1 MTVETRV
8 ATPPS
13 PTVAPTMTRL
23 VAVVFLP
30 FAGGYFLS
38 YLFRSTNAVIAPQ
51 LTDQIGLT
59 AADLGLLT
67 SCYFLAFASF
77 QLPLGLLLDRF
88 GPRRVQSALLLS
100 AALGAGL
107 FAAGDSLVEL
117 AVARA
122 FIGLG
127 VSGGLMAS
135 FKAITLW
142 FPKDRWPLVNG
153 CFLAMGG
160 LGAIAATAPL
170 EAALEVTD
178 WRGVFA
184 GLAAVTVLVAAVIRF
199 AVPERPATGGH
210 GTFRQQ
216 VAGYRTV
223 FGDRLFWRV
232 APLTVT
238 TMTANLAIQGLWA
251 GPWLRDVAG
260 FDRAGVATYLF
271 AIAAA
276 MTAGFVATGAFADWC
291 GRRGIGL
298 IPVVGGLCA
307 AFLLAQAAIAF
318 ELAPA
323 SLLPW
328 LAFGLLAN
336 GAALAYP
343 LLNRHFPLALAGRA
357 STGLNTLA
365 FFGAFAGQ
373 YLLGAAID
381 LWPPAE
387 AGGYR
392 PEAYRWAFGGLLAL
406 QAAGLLWYLLPGGTR
421 EPETAR

>member
-1 MTVETRV
+1 MTAAAPDIE
-8 ATPPS
+8 AAS
-13 PTVAPTMTRL
+13 PGMARL

-51 LTDQIGLT
+51 LIDQIGLT

-77 QLPLGLLLDRF
+77 QLPLGLLLDRY

-100 AALGAGL
+100 AALGAAL
-107 FAAGDSLVEL
+107 FAVGDSLVEL

-127 VSGGLMAS
+127 VAGGLMSS

-142 FPKDRWPLVNG
+142 FPRARWPLVNG

-170 EAALEVTD
+170 EAALEITD
-178 WRGVFA
+178 WRGVFLA
-184 GLAAVTVLVAAVIRF
+184 LAAVTVVVAAVIRVV
-199 AVPERPATGGH
+199 VPERPATATSH
-210 GTFRQQ
+210 GTLLEQI
-216 VAGYRTV
+216 AGYRRV

-260 FDRAGVATYLF
+260 LDRTGVAAYLF

-276 MTAGFVATGAFADWC
+276 MTVGFVATGALADWC

-298 IPVVGGLCA
+298 IPVIGGLCA
-307 AFLLAQAAIAF
+307 AFLLTQAAITL

-323 SLLPW
+323 AMLPW
-328 LAFGLLAN
+328 LGFGLLAN
-336 GAALAYP
+336 GAALVYP
-343 LLNRHFPLALAGRA
+343 LLNRHFPIALAGRA

-373 YLLGAAID
+373 FLLGAAID
-381 LWPPAE
+381 QWPPA
-387 AGGYR
+387 ASGGYV

-406 QAAGLLWYLLPGGTR
+406 QAASLAWYLLPGGTR
-421 EPETAR
+421 EPESAR

>member
-1 MTVETRV
+1 MTVAARG
-8 ATPPS
+8 ATAS
-13 PTVAPTMTRL
+13 APGMARL
-23 VAVVFLP
+23 VATVFLP

-77 QLPLGLLLDRF
+77 QLPLGLLLDRY
-88 GPRRVQSALLLS
+88 GPRRVQSVLLLS
-100 AALGAGL
+100 AALGAAL
-107 FAAGDSLVEL
+107 FAAGDSLLEL

-122 FIGLG
+122 LIGLG
-127 VSGGLMAS
+127 AAGGLMSS

-170 EAALEVTD
+170 EEALEVTD
-178 WRGVFA
+178 WRGVFIA
-184 GLAAVTVLVAAVIRF
+184 LAATTVAVAVVIRVV
-199 AVPERPATGGH
+199 VPERPPAAGSH
-210 GTFRQQ
+210 GTLFDQI
-216 VAGYRTV
+216 AGYRVV

-260 FDRAGVATYLF
+260 FDRHGVAAYLF
-271 AIAAA
+271 AVAAA
-276 MTAGFVATGAFADWC
+276 MTVGFVATGALADWC

-298 IPVVGGLCA
+298 IRVSGGLA
-307 AFLLAQAAIAF
+307 ACFLLAQAAITF
-318 ELAPA
+318 ELAPV
-323 SLLPW
+323 SMLPW

-336 GAALAYP
+336 GAALVYP
-343 LLNRHFPLALAGRA
+343 LLSRHFPIALAGRA
-357 STGLNTLA
+357 STALNTLA

-387 AGGYR
+387 TGSYR

-406 QAAGLLWYLLPGGTR
+406 QAASLAWYLLPGGTR
-421 EPETAR
+421 EPESAR

>member
-1 MTVETRV
+1 MTM
-8 ATPPS
+8 AASAGS
-13 PTVAPTMTRL
+13 PTSRDMARL
-23 VAVVFLP
+23 IGVVFMP

-51 LTDQIGLT
+51 LTVEVGLT

-100 AALGAGL
+100 AALGSLL
-107 FAAGDSLVEL
+107 FAFGDSMAEL

-122 FIGLG
+122 LIGLG
-127 VSGGLMAS
+127 AAGGLMSS

-142 FPKDRWPLVNG
+142 FPKERWPLING

-170 EAALEVTD
+170 EEALELTD
-178 WRGVFA
+178 WRGVFLILA
-184 GLAAVTVLVAAVIRF
+184 GITVVVAATIRF
-199 AVPERPATGGH
+199 VVPERPATGYSH
-210 GTFRQQ
+210 GTLREQI
-216 VAGYRTV
+216 AGYRVV

-260 FDRAGVATYLF
+260 LDRHGVAAYLL
-271 AIAAA
+271 AIAAS
-276 MTAGFVATGAFADWC
+276 MTVGFVATGALADYC

-298 IPVVGGLCA
+298 IPVIGGLA
-307 AFLLAQAAIAF
+307 ASFILAQAAIAF
-318 ELAPA
+318 GLAPA
-323 SLLPW
+323 AMLPW

-336 GAALAYP
+336 GAALVYP

-381 LWPPAE
+381 LWPLTE
-387 AGGYR
+387 TGGYLA
-392 PEAYRWAFGGLLAL
+392 EAYRAAFGGLVAL
-406 QAAGLLWYLLPGGTR
+406 QVASLAWYLWPAGTR

>member
-1 MTVETRV
+1 MTAISGGGV
-8 ATPPS
+8 AA
-13 PTVAPTMTRL
+13 APGMARL
-23 VAVVFLP
+23 IAVVFMP

-38 YLFRSTNAVIAPQ
+38 YLFRSINAVIAPQ
-51 LTDQIGLT
+51 LTAGLGLT

-67 SCYFLAFASF
+67 SCYFLAFAGF
-77 QLPLGLLLDRF
+77 QLPLGLLLDRY
-88 GPRRVQSALLLS
+88 GPRRVQSVLLLS
-100 AALGAGL
+100 AALGSLL
-107 FAAGDSLVEL
+107 FAFGDSMAEL

-122 FIGLG
+122 LIGLG
-127 VSGGLMAS
+127 AAGGLMSS

-142 FPKDRWPLVNG
+142 FPKQRWPLVNG

-170 EAALEVTD
+170 QEVLEVMD
-178 WRGVFA
+178 WRTVFLVLA
-184 GLAAVTVLVAAVIRF
+184 GITVAASLAIRLV
-199 AVPERPATGGH
+199 VPEREAH
-210 GTFRQQ
+210 GVDRGTLREQI
-216 VAGYRTV
+216 AGYRVV
-223 FGDRLFWRV
+223 FIDRLFWRV
-232 APLTVT
+232 APLTVA

-260 FDRAGVATYLF
+260 FDRHGVASHLF

-276 MTAGFVATGAFADWC
+276 MTAGFVATGALADLC

-298 IPVVGGLCA
+298 IPVIGASSAL
-307 AFLLAQAAIAF
+307 FLLAQAAITF
-318 ELAPA
+318 EQAPA

-336 GAALAYP
+336 GAALVYP
-343 LLNRHFPLALAGRA
+343 LLNRHFPIALAGRA

-381 LWPPAE
+381 LWPLTD

-392 PEAYRWAFGGLLAL
+392 PEAYRWAFGALLAL
-406 QAAGLLWYLLPGGTR
+406 QAAGLAWYLLPGGTR
-421 EPETAR
+421 EPEIAR

>member
-1 MTVETRV
+1 MTVDDRPGEADAPSIPRLI
-8 ATPPS
+8 AT
-13 PTVAPTMTRL
+13 
-23 VAVVFLP
+23 VFLP

-38 YLFRSTNAVIAPQ
+38 YLFRSINAVIAPQ
-51 LTDQIGLT
+51 LTSEIGLS
-59 AADLGLLT
+59 AAELGLLT

-77 QLPLGLLLDRF
+77 QLPLGLLLDRY

-100 AALGAGL
+100 AALGALL
-107 FAAGDSLVEL
+107 FAIGDTLLEL

-122 FIGLG
+122 LIGLG
-127 VSGGLMAS
+127 AAGGLMSS

-142 FPKDRWPLVNG
+142 FPKERWPLING

-160 LGAIAATAPL
+160 LGAVAATAPL
-170 EAALEVTD
+170 QEALELVD
-178 WRGVFA
+178 WRGVFLILV
-184 GLAAVTVLVAAVIRF
+184 GITVAVAAIIRV
-199 AVPERPATGGH
+199 AVPERPGH
-210 GTFRQQ
+210 GVDGSTLREQIAGFR
-216 VAGYRTV
+216 VV

-260 FDRAGVATYLF
+260 LPPHGVAGYLL

-276 MTAGFVATGAFADWC
+276 MTVGFVASGVLADLC

-298 IPVVGGLCA
+298 IPVVGWLTGGFILT
-307 AFLLAQAAIAF
+307 QAVIAL

-323 SLLPW
+323 ALTPW
-328 LAFGLLAN
+328 LGFGLLAN
-336 GAALAYP
+336 GAALVYP
-343 LLNRHFPLALAGRA
+343 LLNRHFPIALAGRA

-381 LWPPAE
+381 LWPLAE
-387 AGGYR
+387 TGGYR
-392 PEAYRWAFGGLLAL
+392 PEAYRWAFGALLGVQLAS
-406 QAAGLLWYLLPGGTR
+406 LLWYLLPGRPT